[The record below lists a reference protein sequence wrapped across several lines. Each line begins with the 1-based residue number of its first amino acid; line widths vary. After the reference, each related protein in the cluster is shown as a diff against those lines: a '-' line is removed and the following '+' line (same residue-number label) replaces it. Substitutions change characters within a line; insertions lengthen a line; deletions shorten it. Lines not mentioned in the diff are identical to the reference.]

1 MLRPLPA
8 GFAATR
14 TAMHRVAEERMKP
27 AREAVTGR
35 FGLRAV
41 PGGFGTP
48 PFGDV
53 EEWYVDGTELVVRS
67 GSDVSRT
74 PVEGADPAAAEALAE
89 WFAFGWGVLEE
100 LRAEAADLE
109 LAPSAV
115 QLWPEHFDIGVD
127 FGSEASGTR
136 ANYGASPGDDDHA
149 EPYLYVGPWSP
160 PPDGILWNAE
170 GFPGAEMPYAE
181 LVASDERRAA
191 ALQFLRERRD
201 ALLGT

>member
-1 MLRPLPA
+1 MLRPLPED
-8 GFAATR
+8 FAATR
-14 TAMHRVAEERMKP
+14 LVLHRVAEDQMKP

-53 EEWYVDGTELVVRS
+53 EEWHVDGVELVKRS
-67 GSDVSRT
+67 GSEVSRS

-100 LRAEAADLE
+100 LRAEAADMKLS
-109 LAPSAV
+109 PSSV
-115 QLWPEHFDIGVD
+115 QLWPEHFDVGVD
-127 FGSEASGTR
+127 FASV
-136 ANYGASPGDDDHA
+136 NYGASPGDEAHD

-160 PPDGILWNAE
+160 PPEGPLWNAD
-170 GFPGAEMPYAE
+170 GFPGAEMPYADLLDAE
-181 LVASDERRAA
+181 DRRPA
-191 ALQFLRERRD
+191 ALEFFRSRRD
-201 ALLGT
+201 ALQSS